1 MSSSQDLF
9 AFEEEIESDSV
20 IDATHIFEDINK
32 ELEEYLLEKNI
43 DADSTDCIFDFLE
56 SLANRVQEDF
66 DSLIGDDTD
75 KMLYQSTEAYPED
88 LARTKV
94 TPKRLECSLPL

>member
-9 AFEEEIESDSV
+9 AFEEETESDSV

-43 DADSTDCIFDFLE
+43 DADSTDYIFDFLE

-75 KMLYQSTEAYPED
+75 KMLY
-88 LARTKV
+88 
-94 TPKRLECSLPL
+94 